1 MLVHSPVLTTMA
13 STSSSASSSFH
24 TYMPFSF
31 LLILFGLWQSLHAQT
46 WLFHTYMPF
55 SFMLIL
61 LAVAFGTMCM

>member
-1 MLVHSPVLTTMA
+1 
-13 STSSSASSSFH
+13 
-24 TYMPFSF
+24 MPFSF